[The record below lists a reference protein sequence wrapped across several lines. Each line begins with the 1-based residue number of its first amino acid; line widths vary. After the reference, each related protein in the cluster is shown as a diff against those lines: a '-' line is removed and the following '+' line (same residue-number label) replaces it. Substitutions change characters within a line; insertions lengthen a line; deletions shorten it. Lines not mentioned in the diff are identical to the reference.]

1 MKIDKKLIQ
10 QYIAGT
16 IAEGALPTVIAWL
29 DESPEHVKEFMAL
42 HKVYQVSLLNRPML
56 QTTIQLL
63 QKHRKVKAFLYEVLK
78 VAAILLLVWGGSYL
92 YHSTTEDTTYQSLYV
107 PAGQRAELT
116 LPDGTKVWI
125 NAQSKIKYPLSFRK
139 DKRTVELDG
148 EAFFDVTKNKDKPFC
163 VKTKN
168 VSVQVLGT
176 EFDLK
181 AYANRPRAEVFLLK
195 GKVALYDAAH
205 KKRVE
210 MKPNEYVCYKDGQFE
225 KGSIKDENYFKW
237 RMGIISFKN
246 ESVHE
251 LFKKLELYYDIH
263 IDVKRKNILREHYTG
278 KFRTKDGIEQVLNV
292 LQIEHNFTYT
302 IDKEKNILTIK

>member
-16 IAEGALPTVIAWL
+16 ISEDALPTVIAWL

-42 HKVYQVSLLNRPML
+42 HKVYQVSLLNRPSL

-78 VAAILLLVWGGSYL
+78 IAAILLLAWGGSSL
-92 YHSTTEDTTYQSLYV
+92 YHSTTEDTAYQSLYV

-116 LPDGTKVWI
+116 LPDGTNVWV
-125 NAQSKIKYPLSFRK
+125 NAQSKIKYPLRFGK

-168 VSVQVLGT
+168 ISVQVLGT
-176 EFDLK
+176 QFDLK
-181 AYANRPRAEVFLLK
+181 AYANRPIAEVFLLK
-195 GKVALYDAAH
+195 GKVALYDATRQ
-205 KKRVE
+205 KKVE
-210 MKPNEYVCYKDGQFE
+210 MRPNEYVSYKDGQFE
-225 KGSIKDENYFKW
+225 KGSIKDQNYFKW
-237 RMGIISFKN
+237 RMGIISFNNK
-246 ESVHE
+246 SVGE
-251 LFKKLELYYDIH
+251 ILKDIELYYDIR
-263 IDVKRKNILREHYTG
+263 IDVKKKKLLKEHYTG
-278 KFRTKDGIEQVLNV
+278 KFRTKDGIEQVLNI
-292 LQIEHNFTYT
+292 LQIEHNFTYS
-302 IDKEKNILTIK
+302 IDKDKNILTIK